1 MESQGQN
8 LQPAQQSQ
16 PAQPAQTTR
25 RKITDIESLLRTVAH
40 NRASDLHLVSRSE
53 PQIRIDGTLRP
64 LELGVLTGQDVE
76 DICYTMITDAQKSEL
91 ENNKELDFAI
101 ELPNIGRFR
110 GNYYYTMNGD
120 LAAAFRI
127 IPTHI
132 PSLDD
137 LNAPNIFKEIVK
149 REKGLILVTGPTGSG
164 KSTTL
169 AAMLNEI
176 NVHER
181 KHIITVEDPVEF
193 AHSNKKALFSHRNVG
208 SDTFSFARALKAAL
222 REDPDIILVGEMRDR
237 ETISTAITAAETGHL
252 VFGTL
257 HTNSAIQTINRIID
271 SFEGGEQL
279 QVRNMLSVSL
289 TAVISQ
295 SLLPKLGGGRIAIH
309 EILINNNA
317 VANLVRENKVHQ
329 IYSQMQLNQQVTGMS
344 TQTQAMMKAIQNR
357 YISKEMAMR
366 YSTAQQ
372 ELGNILGISLNG
384 N

>member
-1 MESQGQN
+1 MEEIKQEGAGDA
-8 LQPAQQSQ
+8 LEPK
-16 PAQPAQTTR
+16 
-25 RKITDIESLLRTVAH
+25 KIDVSLETLLKTVVH
-40 NRASDLHLVSRSE
+40 NKASDLHLVSKSE

-64 LELGVLTGQDVE
+64 LELGVLSGHDIQ
-76 DICYTMITDAQKSEL
+76 DICYALITDTQKSEL
-91 ENNKELDFAI
+91 EEDKELDFAI
-101 ELPNIGRFR
+101 ELPGVGRFR
-110 GNYYYTMNGD
+110 GNYYYTSNGD

-127 IPTHI
+127 IPTDI

-137 LNAPNIFKEIVK
+137 LRAPGVFKEVVK
-149 REKGLILVTGPTGSG
+149 REKGMILVTGPTGSG

-176 NVHER
+176 NLSHR
-181 KHIITVEDPVEF
+181 KHILTIEDPVEF
-193 AHSNKKALFSHRNVG
+193 VHTNKKALFSQRNVG
-208 SDTFSFARALKAAL
+208 TDTHSYAKALKSAL
-222 REDPDIILVGEMRDR
+222 REDPDIILVGELRDR

-295 SLLPKLGGGRIAIH
+295 SLLPKTSGARIAIH

-317 VANLVRENKVHQ
+317 IANLIRENKVHQ
-329 IYSQMQLNQQVTGMS
+329 IYSQMQLNQQVTGMI
-344 TQTQAMMKAIQNR
+344 TQTQSLMKALRANQ
-357 YISKEMAMR
+357 ISKEMAMR
-366 YSTAQQ
+366 YSTNQQ
-372 ELGNILGISLNG
+372 ELGPLLGM
-384 N
+384 